1 MEIIQKLPEDV
12 MRYIIPYTYAVQP
25 KELLEDIR
33 SYYVTLKK
41 AKDIYKRYWNVKEEN
56 ECNCCGVSNEDIDW
70 LINDIFGFM
79 NEDVATMIAFVPNFC
94 DLWLRCL
101 RLYSY
106 EQVLEYMKVF
116 EKKSSITQV
125 NMIWGLMKPNERME
139 FVKEKAILLR

>member
-139 FVKEKAILLR
+139 FVKEKEILLR

>member
-12 MRYIIPYTYAVQP
+12 MRYIIPYTYVVQP

-56 ECNCCGVSNEDIDW
+56 ECNCCGVPNEDIDW

-79 NEDVATMIAFVPNFC
+79 NEDVATMIAFVPKFC

-139 FVKEKAILLR
+139 FVKEKEILLR

>member
-1 MEIIQKLPEDV
+1 MEIIQRLPEDV

-56 ECNCCGVSNEDIDW
+56 ECNCCGVPNEDIDW
-70 LINDIFGFM
+70 LINDLFGFI
-79 NEDVATMIAFVPNFC
+79 NEDVATMITFVPNFC
-94 DLWLRCL
+94 NLWLRCL

-116 EKKSSITQV
+116 EEKSSITQV
-125 NMIWGLMKPNERME
+125 NMMWGLMKPSERLE
-139 FVKEKAILLR
+139 FVKEKEILLR

>member
-1 MEIIQKLPEDV
+1 MEIIQRLPEDV
-12 MRYIIPYTYAVQP
+12 MRYIIPYTNAVQP

-56 ECNCCGVSNEDIDW
+56 ECNCCGVPNEDIDW

-101 RLYSY
+101 RIYSY
-106 EQVLEYMKVF
+106 DQVLGYMKIF
-116 EKKSSITQV
+116 EYK
-125 NMIWGLMKPNERME
+125 
-139 FVKEKAILLR
+139 FFY

>member
-56 ECNCCGVSNEDIDW
+56 ECNCCGVPNEDIDW

-79 NEDVATMIAFVPNFC
+79 NEDVATMIEYVPNFC

-116 EKKSSITQV
+116 EKKSAITQV
-125 NMIWGLMKPNERME
+125 NMMWGLMKPNERME
-139 FVKEKAILLR
+139 FVKEKEILLR